1 MNLQQNLFRETTEHD
16 AEKFPVLSKI
26 HGPSDVKSLNEKDL
40 DLLCSEIREKLIETV
55 SSNGGHLASN
65 LGTVELTVALH
76 RSFDLPDDKIV
87 WDVSHQ
93 AYTHKLLTGRF
104 ENFDTLRTEN
114 GISGFTRPDESIY
127 DVSYEGHAG
136 TSVSRAAGINAANI
150 IKGSKSFSIA
160 VIGDGSFGNGMVY
173 EALNDAGS
181 MGGRLIVI
189 LNDNEMSISESVGA
203 MARRLAVV
211 RSKPEYYRF
220 KAGTE
225 KALNHIPLVG
235 KPLAK
240 FIFRL
245 KSTVKSIIY
254 KSSFFEDL
262 GFRYIG
268 PVDGHDVSN
277 LCSAIE
283 SAKMVNQPVL
293 IHINTIKG
301 KGYDFAEKTP
311 EMYHGVSEFNV
322 NEGTHTS
329 DKTNYSE
336 EFGSILTEFA
346 SKDKRI
352 CAVTAAM
359 SIGTG
364 LTSFF
369 ENYPER
375 SHDAGIAEEH
385 ALTYCSG
392 LAAGGMIPV
401 FAVYST
407 FLQRCCDQ
415 IIHDGALQ
423 KKKMIIGID
432 RAGFVG
438 QDGETHQGIF
448 DVSLLNG
455 IPNVTVYSPSTYEEL
470 SSSMYKAL
478 YKVENLV
485 CIRYP
490 RGSMPDF
497 AENLSTGE
505 DFDIIGESVCDTVF
519 VTYGKEFFEV
529 MKAVGDLAKKGH
541 KINILKLNKIIPLDI
556 SAVHAVINARN
567 IYFFEEG
574 IKGGGVGEIFASSL
588 IENGYRGRYHH
599 IAVNNE
605 FVPHSTVSR
614 QFERYKLD
622 SDSIINMIEKE
633 TGNE

>member
-1 MNLQQNLFRETTEHD
+1 M
-16 AEKFPVLSKI
+16 EKVYNYRLLNKI
-26 HGPSDVKSLNEKDL
+26 KNPSDVKAL
-40 DLLCSEIREKLIETV
+40 DESELDELCSEIRNKLIETV

-76 RSFDLPDDKIV
+76 RVFDAPDDKIV

-104 ENFDTLRTEN
+104 DEFNTLRKEN
-114 GISGFTRPDESIY
+114 GISGFTRPDESVY

-136 TSVSRAAGINAANI
+136 ASVSRASGINAANI
-150 IKGSKSFSIA
+150 IKGSKNYTVA

-225 KALNHIPLVG
+225 NVINHIPLIG

-240 FIFRL
+240 FIFKMKTTL
-245 KSTVKSIIY
+245 KAIIY
-254 KSSFFEDL
+254 KSSFFEDM

-268 PVDGHDVSN
+268 PVDGHNIST
-277 LCSAIE
+277 LCQAIE
-283 SAKMVNQPVL
+283 SAKMVDQPVL
-293 IHINTIKG
+293 IHINTVKG

-322 NEGTHTS
+322 DEGAHSTS
-329 DKTNYSE
+329 KKNYSE
-336 EFGSILTEFA
+336 EFGRILSDFA
-346 SKDKRI
+346 AKDKRI

-364 LTSFF
+364 LTEFF
-369 ENYPER
+369 NKYPDR

-415 IIHDGALQ
+415 IIHDCSLQ
-423 KKKMIIGID
+423 RKKIIIGID

-438 QDGETHQGIF
+438 EDGETHHGVF
-448 DVSLLNG
+448 DVSMLQG
-455 IPNVTVYSPSTYEEL
+455 IPNTTVYSPATYEEL
-470 SSSMYKAL
+470 SSCMYKAL
-478 YKVENLV
+478 YKDDNLV

-505 DFDIIGESVCDTVF
+505 DFDIIGNSDFDTVF
-519 VTYGKEFFEV
+519 VTYGREFFEV
-529 MKAVGDLAKKGH
+529 MTAVNELNKSGY
-541 KINILKLNKIIPLDI
+541 KIAILKLNKIIPID
-556 SAVHAVINARN
+556 INAVKSVIIARR

-574 IKGGGVGEIFASSL
+574 IEGGGVGECFSSML
-588 IENGYRGRYHH
+588 LQNGYRGKYNH
-599 IAVNNE
+599 IAIKNE
-605 FVPHSTVSR
+605 FVPHASVKK
-614 QFERYKLD
+614 QLEKYNLD
-622 SDSIINMIEKE
+622 SQSIIGLIEKDNN
-633 TGNE
+633 NE